1 MLSNKDTDTSSIIN
15 GVLMIKLDLVLHVA
29 VKTGMFSS
37 ESIMTTLIH
46 IFHIKIMNFFITL
59 AFLNTFRFERI
70 FKIDFLIVRK
80 KNNTMGT

>member
-1 MLSNKDTDTSSIIN
+1 
-15 GVLMIKLDLVLHVA
+15 
-29 VKTGMFSS
+29 MFSS